1 MAFAKYRLEAT
12 PLFEAELE
20 QAINYVERQLENP
33 VAADKLQDDVEKAV
47 FKALANPT
55 AFEPV
60 PSRVDREHPYYRIYV
75 GNYIVFY
82 CIIRDVMELRRF
94 VYARRDW
101 RNLV

>member
-12 PLFEAELE
+12 PQFEAALE
-20 QAINYVERQLENP
+20 QAINYTEVQLENP
-33 VAADKLQDDVEKAV
+33 VAADKLQDDVEQAV
-47 FKALANPT
+47 LKTLANPT

-60 PSRVDREHPYYRIYV
+60 PSRVEREHPYYRIYI

-82 CIIRDVMELRRF
+82 CVIRGVMELRRF

-101 RNLV
+101 RNIV

>member
-20 QAINYVERQLENP
+20 QALNYIETQLENP
-33 VAADKLQDDVEKAV
+33 AAADQLQMDVETAV
-47 FKALANPT
+47 RKVLANPT

-60 PSRVDREHPYYRIYV
+60 NSRVDREHAYYRLYV

-82 CIIRDVMELRRF
+82 CVIADVMELRRF
-94 VYARRDW
+94 VYSGRNWRRF
-101 RNLV
+101 L